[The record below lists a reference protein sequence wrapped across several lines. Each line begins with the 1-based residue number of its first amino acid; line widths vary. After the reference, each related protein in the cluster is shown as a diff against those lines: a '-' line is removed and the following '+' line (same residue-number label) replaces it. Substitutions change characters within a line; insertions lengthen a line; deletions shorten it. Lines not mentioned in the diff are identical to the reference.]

1 MELIGKGYKADGKGG
16 NANKGIVWVARRI
29 PDGYVS
35 AHANQARITTFPK
48 NDPENCLYAPDVVSF
63 AREMGYYDGPDADF
77 SFCDA
82 YAPLDFGALRACDI
96 SVTAFVGAGRI
107 ELPGISVLL
116 LLCFPQ
122 PDNKSAGSRKTA
134 SIFFIVFLLFINICT
149 PIFFST
155 IMGNSITSG
164 RYMQLLPSFFHIFT
178 KAFLKIFVF
187 FHSAA
192 RLFPVFLSFLAGS
205 MPYWN

>member
-1 MELIGKGYKADGKGG
+1 MKKITTHSKSGLFLMEMIFVLLFLGLTCGVCVRLFAASYMARVHAREDSHIQELITSAGEILEGTDGTVQ
-16 NANKGIVWVARRI
+16 N
-29 PDGYVS
+29 
-35 AHANQARITTFPK
+35 F
-48 NDPENCLYAPDVVSF
+48 
-63 AREMGYYDGPDADF
+63 
-77 SFCDA
+77 
-82 YAPLDFGALRACDI
+82 
-96 SVTAFVGAGRI
+96 
-107 ELPGISVLL
+107 L

-134 SIFFIVFLLFINICT
+134 NIFFIVFLLFINICT

-155 IMGNSITSG
+155 VMGNSITSG

-192 RLFPVFLSFLAGS
+192 RLFPVFLSFLAES

>member
-1 MELIGKGYKADGKGG
+1 MNAILYTSGDTTSQELTPEESKIFDEADKIIEQ
-16 NANKGIVWVARRI
+16 N
-29 PDGYVS
+29 S
-35 AHANQARITTFPK
+35 
-48 NDPENCLYAPDVVSF
+48 S
-63 AREMGYYDGPDADF
+63 DF
-77 SFCDA
+77 SNKKSEHKSHI
-82 YAPLDFGALRACDI
+82 G
-96 SVTAFVGAGRI
+96 
-107 ELPGISVLL
+107 LL
-116 LLCFPQ
+116 IF
-122 PDNKSAGSRKTA
+122 SI
-134 SIFFIVFLLFINICT
+134 IFFIVFLLFINICT

-192 RLFPVFLSFLAGS
+192 RLFPVFLSFLAES